1 VCIKVRTLFRVIKA
15 CLLFCFGMI
24 VILKGTAH
32 ILDSKKYDAID
43 YYSQCTTLAG
53 QRQIDT
59 EGAIFEPRENM
70 NISVLGDNKY
80 SIQLNF
86 ETSDKSKHTVVCNF
100 EKDDISSFEVK

>member
-1 VCIKVRTLFRVIKA
+1 MKTLFRAIKA
-15 CLLFCFGMI
+15 CLLFFFGMI
-24 VILKGTAH
+24 VILKGAVH
-32 ILDSKKYDAID
+32 ILDAKKYDAID

-70 NISVLGDNKY
+70 NISVLGDHKY

-86 ETSDKSKHTVVCNF
+86 QTSDKSKHTVVCNF